1 MKERNMSTLIQ
12 FRKSIGLTLI
22 GFLLCF
28 TQSARS
34 NEATDGVSPELPDV
48 AQRYDF
54 NRDGHPDYVL
64 YDTQS
69 AIWYL
74 NNNVFLSGAL
84 APALP
89 ACCGWS
95 LVDAADF
102 NGDGHPDYALFH
114 RSDRVTAIWYLN
126 NNVFI
131 RGAYGPTLPVG
142 WALVAVDDFNL
153 DGHPDYVLF
162 NSNLNSLQT
171 AIWYLNNN
179 VLVSGGYGP
188 TLPVGWQIAGTAD
201 FNSDGH
207 TDYLLFNTST
217 HQTAIWYL
225 SGRTLVGASYGPTI
239 SNGYQLIGAADYN
252 GDGHPDYALFN
263 PNTRQTAIW
272 YLNNNVFVSA
282 AFGPTLPSGWRLVL
296 P

>member
-1 MKERNMSTLIQ
+1 MSTLIQ
-12 FRKSIGLTLI
+12 FRKSIALTLI
-22 GFLLCF
+22 GFLLPCLAQ
-28 TQSARS
+28 TARS
-34 NEATDGVSPELPDV
+34 NEPTDGVGVELPDV
-48 AQRYDF
+48 TQRYDF
-54 NRDGHPDYVL
+54 NGDGHPDYVL
-64 YDTQS
+64 SEIGPST

-95 LVDAADF
+95 LRDAADF
-102 NGDGHPDYALFH
+102 NGDGHPDYALFN
-114 RSDRVTAIWYLN
+114 RGSRVTAIWYLN

-142 WALVAVDDFNL
+142 WELVAVGDFNL

-162 NSNLNSLQT
+162 NSNLFSLQT

-179 VLVSGGYGP
+179 VLVSAGYGP
-188 TLPVGWQIAGTAD
+188 TLPSGWRIAGTAD

-207 TDYLLFNTST
+207 ADYLLFNRST
-217 HQTAIWYL
+217 LQTAIWYM
-225 SGRTLVGASYGPTI
+225 SGRTRTGAAYGPTLA
-239 SNGYQLIGAADYN
+239 SGYELRGAADYN

-263 PNTRQTAIW
+263 RTTLETQIW

-282 AFGPTLPSGWRLVL
+282 AFGPTLPPDWRLAL